1 MTLNLKCPCC
11 GYTET
16 VHDERSA
23 WVVCPKCQTIRSG
36 SVQPDCSA
44 VLSALDTLCRKA
56 EQDEYFRI
64 WKDYPLGCG
73 PLTTSIAREAGM
85 SLQTTRRH
93 LIKLE
98 WAGYVNAKRTSGGT
112 TRWWCPPNAALCHP
126 ADGDGGAQK
135 ELSK

>member
-11 GYTET
+11 AYTET
-16 VHDERSA
+16 A
-23 WVVCPKCQTIRSG
+23 KARSG

-98 WAGYVNAKRTSGGT
+98 WAGHVNAKRTSGGT
-112 TRWWCPPNAALCHP
+112 TRWWCVP
-126 ADGDGGAQK
+126 QK
-135 ELSK
+135 GTV

>member
-1 MTLNLKCPCC
+1 MGALMTTLKRALKRIVRPEI
-11 GYTET
+11 GNPFVLTLT
-16 VHDERSA
+16 
-23 WVVCPKCQTIRSG
+23 
-36 SVQPDCSA
+36 PDCSA

-98 WAGYVNAKRTSGGT
+98 WAGHVNAKRTSGGT
-112 TRWWCPPNAALCHP
+112 TRWWCPPNDKVSHSR
-126 ADGDGGAQK
+126 
-135 ELSK
+135 E